1 MNAEQNPLLRY
12 DSLLQQYAEQVEP
25 LLTQLR
31 ERVDNELDRIRH
43 QEATLLA
50 DRLQALQELQTA
62 IGIDARFLLKTARF
76 QEFFDRYLNVKST
89 YNRDKTLT
97 ISPNQFLGDWRIFP
111 TTPILKIGCLSKN
124 LVT

>member
-12 DSLLQQYAEQVEP
+12 DSLLQQYAERVEP

-50 DRLQALQELQTA
+50 DRWQSL
-62 IGIDARFLLKTARF
+62 
-76 QEFFDRYLNVKST
+76 
-89 YNRDKTLT
+89 
-97 ISPNQFLGDWRIFP
+97 P
-111 TTPILKIGCLSKN
+111 
-124 LVT
+124 